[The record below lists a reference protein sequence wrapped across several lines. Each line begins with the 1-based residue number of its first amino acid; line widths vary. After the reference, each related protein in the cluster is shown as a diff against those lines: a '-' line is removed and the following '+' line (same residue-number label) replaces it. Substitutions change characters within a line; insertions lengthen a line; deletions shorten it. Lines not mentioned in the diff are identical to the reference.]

1 MSRGPEVYTMPH
13 GHKLV
18 HQNLVVDA
26 VALGTLA
33 GRTAL
38 NLNNGFINPE
48 SSFLIKRYRYLLQ
61 LVGRTITDDG
71 PVAVVLNHGNA
82 SITEIGN
89 AITEINSVGP
99 ADVSQVQ
106 TEDNAWAIYQ
116 NTLTAFTLRGDGTE
130 GLLMTEWQSPGGK
143 NGIPALES
151 SGVAVSVVNLR
162 SGALATG
169 SSINGIVQLQGV
181 WLRD

>member
-1 MSRGPEVYTMPH
+1 MPH

-38 NLNNGFINPE
+38 NLNTGFVNPE

-61 LVGRTITDDG
+61 LVGRTINDDG
-71 PVAVVLNHGNA
+71 PIAVTLNHGNA
-82 SITEIGN
+82 SITEIAQ

-99 ADVSQVQ
+99 ADVSQTN
-106 TEDNAWAIYQ
+106 TEDNSWNIYQ
-116 NTLTAFTLRGDGTE
+116 NTMKAFTPRGDGTE
-130 GLLMTEWQSPGGK
+130 GVLMTEWRSPGGK

-151 SGVAVSVVNLR
+151 SGVAVTAINLG
-162 SGALATG
+162 SGALTTG